1 MGDPVDNPLE
11 KFIDHLNVKIVK
23 ENVCIQSLFRFTEI
37 SVSEMTK
44 ELSRLISMKARAF
57 GNIPTKVLK
66 TSFDNWNKVLQKIW
80 NSKILGKQYFS
91 TNSKLPDIK
100 PAYKK
105 NDPTL
110 AKNCRPVSILPTIF
124 KVFERIIQKQLS
136 THIERSLVEK
146 WRKCFDNKGYTG
158 ALLIDLSQ

>member
-23 ENVCIQSLFRFTEI
+23 ENVCTQSLFRFTEI

-66 TSFDNWNKVLQKIW
+66 TSFDN
-80 NSKILGKQYFS
+80 
-91 TNSKLPDIK
+91 
-100 PAYKK
+100 
-105 NDPTL
+105 
-110 AKNCRPVSILPTIF
+110 
-124 KVFERIIQKQLS
+124 
-136 THIERSLVEK
+136 
-146 WRKCFDNKGYTG
+146 
-158 ALLIDLSQ
+158 